1 VQLDYVLQMY
11 HVGYQKGHR
20 PSSVREPPV
29 ESATS
34 ITVQY
39 SVDPFK
45 VSASTAA
52 HVATLNKVRTKNFD
66 LGTPTS
72 QHVSAQM
79 AFVLD

>member
-1 VQLDYVLQMY
+1 
-11 HVGYQKGHR
+11 
-20 PSSVREPPV
+20 V

-52 HVATLNKVRTKNFD
+52 HVATLNKVRTKNFE